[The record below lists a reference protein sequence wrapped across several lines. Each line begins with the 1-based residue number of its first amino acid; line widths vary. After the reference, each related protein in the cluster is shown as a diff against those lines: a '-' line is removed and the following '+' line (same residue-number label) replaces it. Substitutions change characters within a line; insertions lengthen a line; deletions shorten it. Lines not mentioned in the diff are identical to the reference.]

1 LEEGYENLKQIFTQ
15 FIENLLNLNE
25 SIILED
31 EKQQKGVLL
40 FFYENL
46 NTTLR
51 AVKVEIKF
59 EYKL

>member
-1 LEEGYENLKQIFTQ
+1 MEEGYENLKQIFTQ

-25 SIILED
+25 SITLED

-40 FFYENL
+40 LFYENL

>member
-1 LEEGYENLKQIFTQ
+1 MEEGYENLKQIFTQ

-40 FFYENL
+40 LFYENL

-59 EYKL
+59 EYKP

>member
-1 LEEGYENLKQIFTQ
+1 MEERYINLKQIFTQ

-40 FFYENL
+40 LF
-46 NTTLR
+46 
-51 AVKVEIKF
+51 
-59 EYKL
+59 

>member
-1 LEEGYENLKQIFTQ
+1 MEEGYENLKQIFTQ

-40 FFYENL
+40 LSYENL

-59 EYKL
+59 EYKP